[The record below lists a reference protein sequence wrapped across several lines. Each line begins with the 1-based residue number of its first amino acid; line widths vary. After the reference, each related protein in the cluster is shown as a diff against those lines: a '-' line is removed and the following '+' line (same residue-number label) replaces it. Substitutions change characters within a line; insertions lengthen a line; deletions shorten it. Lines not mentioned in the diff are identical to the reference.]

1 MFPPDSGAN
10 EAERKDVEKVL
21 KDDGNGVIDMST
33 VMKQQSNKITQP
45 TFEVEYLQAMQTI
58 MQLQPMVRE
67 QEKEQD

>member
-1 MFPPDSGAN
+1 MFPPDSDAN
-10 EAERKDVEKVL
+10 EAERKDVEKV
-21 KDDGNGVIDMST
+21 K
-33 VMKQQSNKITQP
+33 KQQSNKITQP